1 MLTVEKNAQGWQLTY
16 ELGKNKVTA
25 RGTIPTLA
33 SEKLAAEFI
42 PMVFDKYLGNPELVL
57 RQTKLNTHKLCKHL
71 DKAVAD
77 GCVVDIQTDE
87 DNCKVYKELKPGD
100 TIRSLAISFDNV
112 TDRLGY
118 CFYKDQVSDT
128 ANVRYYMN
136 ILLDP
141 CYCIS
146 VFGRDLSDAINIF
159 DYKVCKYMLDMM
171 ACGRVPL

>member
-25 RGTIPTLA
+25 RGTFPTLA
-33 SEKLAAEFI
+33 SEKLAAEFV

-57 RQTKLNTHKLCKHL
+57 RQTKLNTHKLVEHL

-77 GCVVDIQTDE
+77 GCVVDIQSDE
-87 DNCKVYKELKPGD
+87 NNYKMYKELKPGD
-100 TIRSLAISFDNV
+100 IIGSLAISFGNV
-112 TDRLGY
+112 TDRMGY
-118 CFYKDQVSDT
+118 YIYKDQGSDKM
-128 ANVRYYMN
+128 NVRYYMN

-159 DYKVCKYMLDMM
+159 NYKVCKYILDMM

>member
-16 ELGKNKVTA
+16 ELGKNRVTA

-33 SEKLAAEFI
+33 SEKLAAEFV

-57 RQTKLNTHKLCKHL
+57 RQTKLNTHKLREHL
-71 DKAVAD
+71 DRAVAD
-77 GCVVDIQTDE
+77 GCIVDLQSGDKNIE
-87 DNCKVYKELKPGD
+87 YKELKPGD
-100 TIRSLAISFDNV
+100 IIGSLAISFGNV
-112 TDRLGY
+112 TDRMGY
-118 CFYKDQVSDT
+118 YIYKDQGSDT
-128 ANVRYYMN
+128 MNVRYYMN

-159 DYKVCKYMLDMM
+159 DYKVCKYMLDMV

>member
-25 RGTIPTLA
+25 RGTFPTLA
-33 SEKLAAEFI
+33 SEKLAAEFV

-71 DKAVAD
+71 DRAVAD
-77 GCVVDIQTDE
+77 GCVVDIQSE
-87 DNCKVYKELKPGD
+87 DDNYEFKPGD

-112 TDRLGY
+112 TDRIGY
-118 CFYKDQVSDT
+118 YLYKGQGSDT
-128 ANVRYYMN
+128 MNVRYYMN
-136 ILLDP
+136 LLLDP

-159 DYKVCKYMLDMM
+159 NYKVCKYILDMM